1 MLQLV
6 IEVFI
11 SCYINLEE
19 LKGKSEK
26 GSFKVWSHR
35 QDLFSIHWFT
45 PALRIVQ
52 FNCML
57 YPISSMLGRCQHN
70 FPSHM
75 HVESPQKN
83 MAFFQYL
90 EESCIIVLI
99 SKEKIGLVT
108 NSSTTRL
115 MFYLQY
121 ARLRFDRT
129 YQMDEAKNVGT
140 TVANRFFGKPIMK
153 TKSRNP
159 HDWAH
164 IVMGGPGPG
173 WIWVDDWWWLAF

>member
-1 MLQLV
+1 MIFYINLVKINIIWLSTMLQLV

-45 PALRIVQ
+45 PALKIVQ

-75 HVESPQKN
+75 HMESPQKN

-108 NSSTTRL
+108 NSSTTIWPCS
-115 MFYLQY
+115 
-121 ARLRFDRT
+121 LRW
-129 YQMDEAKNVGT
+129 KN
-140 TVANRFFGKPIMK
+140 KPK
-153 TKSRNP
+153 YCSCWFVVREK
-159 HDWAH
+159 H
-164 IVMGGPGPG
+164 
-173 WIWVDDWWWLAF
+173 